1 MIRSILIILFAAA
14 FAVVPAC
21 SSEALDPT
29 KMPMPGAYLPK
40 NTYRLKIEFSSV
52 LNLPGRAK
60 VDSGGVQVG
69 LLDRVELKG
78 TTPVAYVEIDGDA
91 KFPENVRAELRQATV
106 LGDIYIAMISPRIR
120 RPRISRTATP

>member
-78 TTPVAYVEIDGDA
+78 TTPWRTSISTVAPSFRKTSG
-91 KFPENVRAELRQATV
+91 PSSGRPPCS
-106 LGDIYIAMISPRIR
+106 GIS
-120 RPRISRTATP
+120 ISR